1 MVSNLFAP
9 QMMKMIMR
17 TIKAL
22 PFLLFFINPLIAL
35 EKIHPQLDF
44 AVQDKYLLHLKS
56 VFIPLTTEE
65 KSTRWGIE
73 YQIGME
79 FAKKLD
85 LYQSITALKRA
96 DILIDEK
103 NFQRKAEIQYQIINC
118 YYLAK
123 RYQDVVDSFE
133 ESILAS
139 TDRNFAAFQDL
150 LVILFESYLQ
160 CDNEEHA
167 NRVLR
172 SMEKFHPIIAKKLSI
187 TSAIIRADF
196 AELSKISKDTS
207 TQDAI
212 AAIENPNSQK
222 NQDIVLVND
231 TEKPSL
237 SIADL
242 NQLAN
247 LHALADSQQAAG
259 EILESY
265 KLKRKSPRI
274 ASLLNAVCPGAG
286 YLYIGQK
293 QSAFTA
299 FCLNG
304 LFIGTAAYFFSQG
317 NYGAGI
323 ITTGFEA
330 GWYFGG
336 ILGAKE
342 NTITYNERLFENEAH
357 WQMRDHKLF
366 PILMLQHG
374 F

>member
-1 MVSNLFAP
+1 M
-9 QMMKMIMR
+9 MR
-17 TIKAL
+17 TITKTSN
-22 PFLLFFINPLIAL
+22 LLILCTLTISGVAL
-35 EKIHPQLDF
+35 EKIQPQLDF
-44 AVQDKYLLHLKS
+44 SVQDKYLLHLKS
-56 VFIPLTTEE
+56 VFPPLSLEE
-65 KSTRWGIE
+65 KSTRWGVE

-123 RYQDVVDSFE
+123 RYQDVIDSFE
-133 ESILAS
+133 ESTLAN

-160 CDNEEHA
+160 CDDEVHA
-167 NRVLR
+167 NRILK
-172 SMEKFHPIIAKKLSI
+172 SMEKFHPTIAKKLAI
-187 TSAIIRADF
+187 TSAITRADF
-196 AELSKISKDTS
+196 EALANLSQDKS
-207 TQDAI
+207 TQEAI
-212 AAIENPNSQK
+212 ALIEKTKSTGDL
-222 NQDIVLVND
+222 DIVLVND
-231 TEKPSL
+231 CDEPKFSIDEL
-237 SIADL
+237 S
-242 NQLAN
+242 QLAN
-247 LHALADSQQAAG
+247 LRDLEGCQSAAS

-265 KLKRKSPRI
+265 KLKRKSPRTAAI
-274 ASLLNAVCPGAG
+274 LNTICPGAG
-286 YLYIGQK
+286 YLYLGQK

-304 LFIGTAAYFFSQG
+304 LFIGAASYFFIQG
-317 NYGAGI
+317 NYPAAV

-342 NTITYNERLFENEAH
+342 GAITYNERLFENEAH

>member
-9 QMMKMIMR
+9 QMIKTITR

-22 PFLLFFINPLIAL
+22 PLLLFFMSPLVGL
-35 EKIHPQLDF
+35 EKIQPQLDF

-56 VFIPLTTEE
+56 VFVPLTPEE
-65 KSTRWGIE
+65 KATRWGVE

-103 NFQRKAEIQYQIINC
+103 QFQRKAEIQYQIINC

-123 RYQDVVDSFE
+123 RYQDVIDSFE

-150 LVILFESYLQ
+150 LIILFESYLQ

-172 SMEKFHPIIAKKLSI
+172 SMEKFHPTIAKKLII
-187 TSAIIRADF
+187 TSAIVKADF
-196 AELSKISKDTS
+196 EELKRISEDTT

-212 AAIENPNSQK
+212 AAIETTKSHSEN
-222 NQDIVLVND
+222 DIILVND
-231 TEKPSL
+231 KEESNL
-237 SIADL
+237 SIEEL

-247 LHALADSQQAAG
+247 LHTLADSQKAAG
-259 EILESY
+259 EILDSY
-265 KLKRKSPRI
+265 KLKRKSPRT
-274 ASLLNAVCPGAG
+274 ASLLNAFCPGAG
-286 YLYIGQK
+286 YLYLGQK

-304 LFIGTAAYFFSQG
+304 LFIGTAAYFFTQG
-317 NYGAGI
+317 NYGAAI

-342 NTITYNERLFENEAH
+342 GAITYNERLFENEAH